1 MPRAVATRGTSKW
14 FLSPRSSRGDEG
26 GSASLALSR
35 EVSGAAGCVHDL
47 QEELGSHCKV
57 RGGRDEKNTGAAH
70 GQDIASSEGEG
81 GGKDF

>member
-1 MPRAVATRGTSKW
+1 M
-14 FLSPRSSRGDEG
+14 
-26 GSASLALSR
+26 SR

-70 GQDIASSEGEG
+70 GQDVASSEGEG
-81 GGKDF
+81 GGKEF